1 MRTRKTTLHTW
12 SLPRGHCRP
21 PTLRPRFRSG
31 LAAALTVGLI
41 ATGCG
46 GKRDDAPSN
55 PGQGNQGQQVA
66 CEAGDGRITIAT
78 GNTGGVYYTLGGGL
92 AQLIS
97 GNTKLKATAAETTA
111 SVQNIRQLSAGDYDV
126 AFSLA
131 DTAADAVEGK
141 GSFDGK
147 PQKITALARIYS
159 NYTHVVVRASS
170 GINSVADMRGKKIS
184 TGSPNS
190 GTEVIANRLLQ
201 AAGLDPAKDISAQR
215 LALRQ
220 TVDGMKSGQ
229 LDGLVWSGGL
239 PTPEITDLTT
249 SQRDQVKF
257 IDITPQLDA
266 MKKIN
271 AVYDRGSIP
280 SATYSLPSEV
290 PTIVVPN
297 VLLVRE
303 DFPAGNACAITK
315 LIFDKQPDLVKVHPS
330 AKELSKDTATRT
342 DPVPLH
348 PGAKQALGAG

>member
-1 MRTRKTTLHTW
+1 VRKAILIGT
-12 SLPRGHCRP
+12 
-21 PTLRPRFRSG
+21 
-31 LAAALTVGLI
+31 LAAGLI

-46 GKRDDAPSN
+46 GKRTETPAAQ
-55 PGQGNQGQQVA
+55 PGPEGQQVA

-92 AQLIS
+92 AQVIS
-97 GNTKLKATAAETTA
+97 SNTKLKATAAETTA
-111 SVQNIRQLSAGDYDV
+111 SVQNIQQLVKGDYDV

-131 DTAADAVEGK
+131 DTAADAVKGT
-141 GSFDGK
+141 GSFDK
-147 PQKITALARIYS
+147 PQNITALARIYS
-159 NYTHVVVRASS
+159 NYTHVIARGS
-170 GINSVADMRGKKIS
+170 GIKSMSDLRGKKVS
-184 TGSPNS
+184 TGSPKS

-220 TVDGMKSGQ
+220 TVDGMKAGQ
-229 LDGLVWSGGL
+229 LDALVWSGGL

-249 SQRDQVKF
+249 SMRDQLTF

-271 AVYDRGSIP
+271 PVYDKADIP
-280 SATYSLPSEV
+280 AATYSLAADT

-297 VLLVRE
+297 VLLVRA

-315 LIFDKQPDLVKVHPS
+315 LLFDKQSDLAKVHPA
-330 AKELSKDTATRT
+330 AKEISRDLAGRT

-348 PGAKQALGAG
+348 PGAKQALNVT

>member
-1 MRTRKTTLHTW
+1 MRKT
-12 SLPRGHCRP
+12 SV
-21 PTLRPRFRSG
+21 
-31 LAAALTVGLI
+31 LAGVLAVGLI

-46 GKRDDAPSN
+46 GKRNEAPAA
-55 PGQGNQGQQVA
+55 QGNSGGQQVPCDA
-66 CEAGDGRITIAT
+66 SDGRITIAT

-97 GNTKLKATAAETTA
+97 ANTKLKATAAETTA
-111 SVQNIRQLSAGDYDV
+111 SVQNIQQLVKGDYDV

-131 DTAADAVEGK
+131 DTAADAVNGK
-141 GSFDGK
+141 GSFTA
-147 PQKITALARIYS
+147 PQKVAALARIYS
-159 NYTHVVVRASS
+159 NSTQVVVRASS
-170 GINSVADMRGKKIS
+170 GITSVAGMRGKKIS

-201 AAGLDPAKDISAQR
+201 AAGLDPAKDVSAQR

-220 TVDGMKSGQ
+220 TVDGVKAGQ

-249 SQRDQVKF
+249 SMRDQVKF
-257 IDITPQLDA
+257 LDITPQLDA
-266 MKKIN
+266 LQKIN
-271 AVYDRGSIP
+271 KVYDKGSIP
-280 SATYSLPSEV
+280 AAAYNLPADV

-297 VLLVRE
+297 VLLVRD

-315 LIFDKQPDLVKVHPS
+315 LLFDKKDDLVKVHPS
-330 AKELSKDTATRT
+330 AKELSKDLAPKT

-348 PGAKQALGAG
+348 AGAKQALNVS